1 MASWSYKTSDETITF
16 IIKGVPR
23 GELAR
28 VFLRTEDGTT
38 IIVGENQYVASTSSS
53 SFSVSFDVLEEYTAY
68 VCRVGYPANPV
79 TWLGEA
85 KSFETGSFSVAE
97 YFDADIET
105 TKTTDSISARLC
117 NIDTNCESNEFRCT
131 FYVAGNKVS
140 SFTFNSIPSSGTTA
154 WRTKTGL
161 KPGTRYSV
169 SIEIEDL
176 DTGWSNSWSTRVT
189 TDKIVVASWSWSS
202 SNGTASASQTKAA
215 YTALTNNGSTSDFS
229 YLVWNDMCSKVIE
242 IENAAGLTWSTK
254 YASYADTKMS
264 SSDKVLTATRFN
276 SLRYNIGRSYSTD
289 IQEVSSGDTV
299 YAWYFTTLAR
309 CMNEWINQL

>member
-1 MASWSYKTSDETITF
+1 MATVSARNIT
-16 IIKGVPR
+16 
-23 GELAR
+23 
-28 VFLRTEDGTT
+28 
-38 IIVGENQYVASTSSS
+38 STSVTVRVTGVKSGDELYFFVRLQSDSS
-53 SFSVSFDVLEEYTAY
+53 DVSGYAY
-68 VCRVGYPANPV
+68 DSASS
-79 TWLGEA
+79 T
-85 KSFETGSFSVAE
+85 SAE
-97 YFDADIET
+97 ADIGGLEPGT
-105 TKTTDSISARLC
+105 NYLANVRINGKWATAVKFKTDPEEVDFGGDIDTKCTTDSISARLVGI
-117 NIDTNCESNEFRCT
+117 NTDYPNNKVRVT
-131 FYVAGNKVS
+131 FYVAGSQVS
-140 SFTFNSIPSSGTTA
+140 SFTFAGVPSSGTTK
-154 WRTKTGL
+154 WMTKTGL

-169 SIEIEDL
+169 SIEAEDL
-176 DTGWSNSWSTRVT
+176 VTGWSNSWSDRVT
-189 TDKIVVASWSWSS
+189 TDKILVSAWSWSS

-289 IQEVSSGDTV
+289 INEVASGDTV

-309 CMNEWINQL
+309 CMNEWIDQI